1 MTRNIDQGR
10 ETSTVPGL
18 GPEFEVVP
26 DPFGGR
32 TREEALRQI
41 TGGFDSAE
49 EYPPPLSPTGGFNT
63 RREEPYQ
70 PSPDL
75 PGQEYLDLLRG
86 AEPTVPAGQ
95 ARPIPG
101 DDGSLQLSPVQ
112 ADPFGGLT
120 QEAALQ
126 QITGLTQAQTQ
137 EPQQKLFEAP
147 KWQPSPGVITPTPA
161 RPSHR
166 IGTPPPRRTP
176 PVSEAAQGGVGAAF
190 RVSEVR
196 QKRIDELLEWE
207 ADLLSGKRSG
217 FAPGHKTSQESF
229 NLWINAPLPGRG
241 PKEKRERDKLR
252 REYALQAV
260 RRELNGLG
268 ARVLPDADM
277 MPTPFDMNALVP
289 TVPFEAPLYPSV
301 ETTEQAYD
309 PATGKPI
316 PGF

>member
-1 MTRNIDQGR
+1 M
-10 ETSTVPGL
+10 
-18 GPEFEVVP
+18 
-26 DPFGGR
+26 
-32 TREEALRQI
+32 
-41 TGGFDSAE
+41 
-49 EYPPPLSPTGGFNT
+49 
-63 RREEPYQ
+63 
-70 PSPDL
+70 